1 MTSKCGKNR
10 RVAHHTE
17 LNVSLTFSLN
27 IDVLCDKLLNRTT
40 ATLTLFFSYDEKS
53 KLFFIG
59 EIIYA
64 SVLQQ
69 IMSKNQSKCLSNNL

>member
-27 IDVLCDKLLNRTT
+27 IDVLCDKLPNRAT
-40 ATLTLFFSYDEKS
+40 ATLTLFVLYDEKS
-53 KLFFIG
+53 KLFLM
-59 EIIYA
+59 
-64 SVLQQ
+64 VR
-69 IMSKNQSKCLSNNL
+69 LSMHLSSNRS